1 MVVCVTG
8 AKGFVGRHA
17 VARLRKIGGLELRVL
32 SRTAD
37 PHEFPECQLH
47 RIDLTAPGSALGAF
61 LEGSDILVHCAGEI
75 RDSSK
80 MEALHVHGTAAL
92 LEAAGTRRSERT
104 KPLRWVQLSSVGVYG
119 PPARP
124 GLERVIREDAPVNPV
139 GEYERTKAIADG
151 LVFEVARNGVITQTT
166 VRPSIVFGSEMPNNS
181 LRQLAGIVRSGFF
194 AYIGKSGAIANY
206 IHVDDVV
213 DVLARAVLDDRMS
226 NQVYNLS
233 NDCTLEEMIGGFAT
247 GAGVRKPWIRLP
259 EQPLRAL
266 LKLLPPIAGLP
277 LNKTRLDALVSRT
290 SYPVDKLAGH
300 IGYRPAR
307 AVPQDMA
314 SLAAEWFPPHN
325 EMACTL
331 SG

>member
-8 AKGFVGRHA
+8 AKGFIGRHA

-47 RIDLTAPGSALGAF
+47 RIDLTAPGNTLRAF
-61 LEGSDILVHCAGEI
+61 LEGSDVLVHCAGEI

-92 LEAAGTRRSERT
+92 LEAAGTRRSERA

-124 GLERVIREDAPVNPV
+124 GLERVIREDAPKNPV
-139 GEYERTKAIADG
+139 GEYERTKAIADE
-151 LVFEVARNGVITQTT
+151 LVFETARNGVITQTT
-166 VRPSIVFGSEMPNNS
+166 VRPSIAFGPDMPNNS
-181 LRQLAGIVRSGFF
+181 LRQLAGVVRSGLFT
-194 AYIGKSGAIANY
+194 YVGKSGAIANY
-206 IHVDDVV
+206 IHVDDVA
-213 DVLARAVLDDRMS
+213 DVLAWAVLDERMN

-233 NDCTLEEMIGGFAT
+233 NDCTLEEMIGGVAT
-247 GAGVRKPWIRLP
+247 GAGVPKPWIRLP
-259 EQPLRAL
+259 EQPVRAL
-266 LKLLPPIAGLP
+266 VNLLPSNMGIP
-277 LNKTRLDALVSRT
+277 LTATRLDALVGRT

-300 IGYRPAR
+300 IGYKPAR
-307 AVPQDMA
+307 AVPQAIA
-314 SLAAEWFPPHN
+314 SLVAEWFSPHN
-325 EMACTL
+325 ETACT
-331 SG
+331 SP

>member
-1 MVVCVTG
+1 
-8 AKGFVGRHA
+8 
-17 VARLRKIGGLELRVL
+17 
-32 SRTAD
+32 
-37 PHEFPECQLH
+37 
-47 RIDLTAPGSALGAF
+47 
-61 LEGSDILVHCAGEI
+61 LEGADVLVHCAGEI

-92 LEAAGTRRSERT
+92 LDAAGTRSAKRA

-139 GEYERTKAIADG
+139 GPYEQTKAVSDE
-151 LVFEVARNGVITQTT
+151 LVFEAARNAVITHTT
-166 VRPSIVFGSEMPNNS
+166 VRPSIAFGLDMPNNS
-181 LRQLAGIVRSGFF
+181 LRQLAGVVRSGLF
-194 AYIGKSGAIANY
+194 AYVGKSGAIANY

-213 DVLARAVLDDRMS
+213 DVLARAVLDDCMS

-233 NDCTLEEMIGGFAT
+233 NDCTLEEVIGGFAN
-247 GAGVRKPWIRLP
+247 GAGVRKPWLRLP
-259 EQPLRAL
+259 EQPVRAL
-266 LKLLPPIAGLP
+266 LKLLPPNAGLP

-314 SLAAEWFPPHN
+314 LLAAEWFLPRN
-325 EMACTL
+325 ETACTL
-331 SG
+331 S